1 MLNLHGG
8 KLMSAP
14 TSLTG
19 SQLLT
24 GEELLA
30 LGDIGP
36 CELIDGRIVPMTP
49 TGGAH
54 GVVESNLASELRAF
68 VRQRHL
74 GWVMVGDVGIYTRRG
89 PDRVRGAD
97 VVFVSRERLAEPPQG
112 FLEVAPDL
120 VVEIIS
126 PGDRWQD
133 IRQKLEEYFAI
144 GVRWAWIVEPEN
156 RAVLVYRSS
165 TEMRKFDQN
174 DTLAGEG
181 PLQGFTLS
189 VASLFG
195 E

>member
-1 MLNLHGG
+1 
-8 KLMSAP
+8 MSAP